1 MRLSRA
7 GLLIAIAISIP
18 IIVELRTV
26 AAFFGI
32 EISVWATIAI
42 GAVVIGALIAWSRF
56 PGLTAP
62 SAE

>member
-18 IIVELRTV
+18 VIIELRTV

-42 GAVVIGALIAWSRF
+42 GAAVIGALIAWSSF
-56 PGLTAP
+56 PGLKTPTA
-62 SAE
+62 E